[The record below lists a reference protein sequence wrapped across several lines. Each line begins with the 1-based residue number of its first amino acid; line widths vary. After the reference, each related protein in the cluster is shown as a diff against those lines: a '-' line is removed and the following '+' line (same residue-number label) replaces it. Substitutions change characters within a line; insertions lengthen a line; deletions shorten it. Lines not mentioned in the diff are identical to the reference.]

1 MDASF
6 DVLALLGLAAFAAG
20 FVDGIAGGGGL
31 ITIPALLLAGLDP
44 VAAIATNKL
53 QGVFST
59 GSALYAYMRRGL
71 VAWRTM
77 PLMLI
82 AALVSG
88 ACGAAAVRQIPAD
101 GLRVLVPV
109 LLTLAA
115 LYFAFSPALQD
126 TDAHKR
132 LGLVSFTLLLV
143 CPVAF
148 YDGFFGPGAGSFY
161 MLGIVGLL
169 GFGVLRASAK
179 TKALNF
185 ASNLASIG
193 YFLSQGLAVW
203 TYGLVMA
210 VAGIAG
216 AQVGSRLAIR
226 HGVRVIKPVLVVMC
240 LAVALRLLLDPA
252 NPLRIYWAQVF
263 S

>member
-1 MDASF
+1 MDVSL
-6 DVLALLGLAAFAAG
+6 DVLGLLALAAFAAG

-31 ITIPALLLAGLDP
+31 ITIPALLMAGLDP
-44 VAAIATNKL
+44 VSAIATNKL

-71 VAWRTM
+71 VVWREL
-77 PLMLI
+77 PVLLG
-82 AALVSG
+82 AALVAG
-88 ACGAAAVRQIPAD
+88 ACGAVAVKSLPSD
-101 GLRVLVPV
+101 WLRVLVPV

-115 LYFAFSPALQD
+115 LYFAFSPALSD
-126 TDAHKR
+126 ADAHKR
-132 LGLVSFTLLLV
+132 LGMTSFTAFLV

-161 MLGIVGLL
+161 MLGIVALL

-185 ASNLASIG
+185 SSNLASLV

-203 TYGLVMA
+203 SYGLVMA
-210 VAGIAG
+210 AAAIAG
-216 AQVGSRLAIR
+216 AQVGTRLAIR
-226 HGVRVIKPVLVVMC
+226 HGVRLIKPMLVLMC
-240 LAVALRLLLDPA
+240 IAVALRLLLDPA
-252 NPLRIYWAQVF
+252 NPVRAFLVSVF
-263 S
+263 

>member
-1 MDASF
+1 MDVSL
-6 DVLALLGLAAFAAG
+6 DVLGLLALAAFAAG

-31 ITIPALLLAGLDP
+31 ITIPALLMAGLDP
-44 VAAIATNKL
+44 VSAIATNKL

-71 VAWRTM
+71 VVWREL
-77 PLMLI
+77 PVLLG
-82 AALVSG
+82 AALVAG
-88 ACGAAAVRQIPAD
+88 ACGAVAVKSLPSD
-101 GLRVLVPV
+101 WLRVLVPV

-115 LYFAFSPALQD
+115 LYFAFSPALND
-126 TDAHKR
+126 ADAHKR
-132 LGLVSFTLLLV
+132 LGMASFTAFLV

-161 MLGIVGLL
+161 MLGIVALL

-185 ASNLASIG
+185 SSNLASLV

-203 TYGLVMA
+203 SYGLMMA
-210 VAGIAG
+210 VAAIAG
-216 AQVGSRLAIR
+216 AQVGTRLAIR
-226 HGVRVIKPVLVVMC
+226 HGVRLIKPMLVLMC
-240 LAVALRLLLDPA
+240 IAVALRLLLDPA
-252 NPLRIYWAQVF
+252 NPVRAFLVSVF
-263 S
+263 